1 MVVTREVRFETAD
14 SRTRRN
20 VGVEVRTRLFV
31 RWAAGESEV
40 SLTFFLLPI
49 GVNNEF
55 QSKQ

>member
-14 SRTRRN
+14 SRARRN

-49 GVNNEF
+49 GVNDEF
-55 QSKQ
+55 Q